1 MNKMAE
7 MNKKVEI
14 SKKTVMLQSMLTM
27 LILVLMM
34 FCEAFSVQASDQF
47 SGEKS
52 QTVVTADTKTMPIL
66 SVKSAFQN
74 TARSKSTVTP
84 TPKPKNGLRK
94 EGHAYRYY
102 VNNKPVRNQWKK
114 VKGKYYWLKAN
125 GVAAHD
131 GHYNVNGV
139 YYVFDKNAQRM
150 SPGKKS
156 IVKVSGRRYLVD
168 AEGRAVTGWNELN
181 GKMYYAY
188 RSGRC
193 AADKTVGGIR
203 FNKKGYASNLTQ
215 ARCKLAAREFIARH
229 SDAGMSNYDKFY
241 SCFRYLMAYTNFGGY
256 MDPTPEEFRTKDWVY
271 KYSLQMFQNGLTG
284 NCYGI
289 AGCVAAVA
297 KELGY
302 EPYVITIPEGHS
314 FVMINGL
321 YYDNMYGT
329 LFGADTRPAYTVEY
343 QIKF

>member
-1 MNKMAE
+1 M
-7 MNKKVEI
+7 
-14 SKKTVMLQSMLTM
+14 
-27 LILVLMM
+27 
-34 FCEAFSVQASDQF
+34 
-47 SGEKS
+47 
-52 QTVVTADTKTMPIL
+52 
-66 SVKSAFQN
+66 
-74 TARSKSTVTP
+74 
-84 TPKPKNGLRK
+84 
-94 EGHAYRYY
+94 
-102 VNNKPVRNQWKK
+102 
-114 VKGKYYWLKAN
+114 KGKYYWLKAN

-139 YYVFDKNAQRM
+139 YYVFDKNAQRV

-156 IVKVSGRRYLVD
+156 IVKVSGRRYFVD

-241 SCFRYLMAYTNFGGY
+241 SCFRYLMAYTNFVGY